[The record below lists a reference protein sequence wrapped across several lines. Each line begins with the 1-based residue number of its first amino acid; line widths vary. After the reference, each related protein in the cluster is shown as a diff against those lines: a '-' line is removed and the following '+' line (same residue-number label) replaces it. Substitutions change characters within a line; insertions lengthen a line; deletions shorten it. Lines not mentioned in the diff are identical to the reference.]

1 MIWYDDRVQVRLVC
15 FFVLLF
21 VVVVL
26 FCVEK
31 MREKRTLL
39 FALNDENVREGR
51 QFQYH
56 SVLHRYVL
64 LIVTP
69 P

>member
-1 MIWYDDRVQVRLVC
+1 MRFV
-15 FFVLLF
+15 FASFVLLF

-51 QFQYH
+51 LG
-56 SVLHRYVL
+56 SSST
-64 LIVTP
+64 IP
-69 P
+69 